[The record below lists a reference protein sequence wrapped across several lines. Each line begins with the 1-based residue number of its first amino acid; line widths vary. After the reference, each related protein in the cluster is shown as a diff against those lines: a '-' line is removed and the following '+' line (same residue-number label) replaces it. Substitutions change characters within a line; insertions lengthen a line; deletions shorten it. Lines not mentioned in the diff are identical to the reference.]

1 MYFIKNGT
9 EFGEGI
15 LFCKRKFDFPFG
27 SNDSRRVNDKIHLHI
42 EWKLDCTC
50 GFERSSPYHICLH
63 KKLIGL
69 FFSFFQT
76 TTSQNARFVNV
87 WIACSVFT
95 SAPTVHSTQCALI
108 FVTRIRFWL
117 ILGLICIEVNEKNAS
132 QWAEKITHQNVRYQR
147 YSDGFPLCRPLFC
160 GYDICSMDLA

>member
-1 MYFIKNGT
+1 MEPSLAKEYCFARENLIFHLEATTRVEWMIKFICTSNGNWIARVASNAALHITYVCIKNW
-9 EFGEGI
+9 
-15 LFCKRKFDFPFG
+15 LDF
-27 SNDSRRVNDKIHLHI
+27 
-42 EWKLDCTC
+42 
-50 GFERSSPYHICLH
+50 
-63 KKLIGL
+63 